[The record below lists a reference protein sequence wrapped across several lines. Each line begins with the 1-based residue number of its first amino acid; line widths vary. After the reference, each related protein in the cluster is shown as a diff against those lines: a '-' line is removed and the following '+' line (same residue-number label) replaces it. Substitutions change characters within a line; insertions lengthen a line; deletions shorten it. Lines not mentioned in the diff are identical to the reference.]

1 MRQLSV
7 LIFFLLS
14 VCLAW
19 GEQIHDKSYKY
30 KITLPD
36 TWTVQHSGKEGFNLR
51 AANADSTTT
60 VTVFTMDAAD
70 IERDEF
76 DDVENTKLSYR
87 EAFVDTLD
95 RAAYYLPAA
104 ATEVRSN
111 YVKRVER
118 TYQLGDSVGIRT
130 VIYFDED
137 IPHLIA
143 VRSNDIN
150 SDEVNGII
158 ESFSTPKMRLAG
170 TAKWTLAGIFAFFAL
185 VLGIGIWI
193 DNEKVLFTGMFL
205 MVFIGILFICHDIMN
220 FFYIPY
226 WMA

>member
-51 AANADSTTT
+51 AASPDSTTT

-104 ATEVRSN
+104 TTEVRSN

-137 IPHLIA
+137 MPHLIA

-150 SDEVNGII
+150 SDEINGII

-170 TAKWTLAGIFAFFAL
+170 TAKWILAGLCVLFGLILYIGGWRNNGVLMFTGFFGLLILLAGICAHIIFNL
-185 VLGIGIWI
+185 
-193 DNEKVLFTGMFL
+193 
-205 MVFIGILFICHDIMN
+205 
-220 FFYIPY
+220 FYIPY
-226 WMA
+226 WIA

>member
-14 VCLAW
+14 VSLAW

-30 KITLPD
+30 KITIPD

-51 AANADSTTT
+51 AASPDSATT

-118 TYQLGDSVGIRT
+118 TYQLGDSVGMRT
-130 VIYFDED
+130 VVYFDED
-137 IPHLIA
+137 VPHLIA
-143 VRSNDIN
+143 VRSSDIN
-150 SDEVNGII
+150 SEEVNAII

-170 TAKWTLAGIFAFFAL
+170 TAKWILAGLFAL
-185 VLGIGIWI
+185 FVLVSGIGVWI
-193 DNEKVLFTGMFL
+193 DNETVLFTGMFL
-205 MVFIGILFICHDIMN
+205 AVFIGILILCHDIMN
-220 FFYIPY
+220 LFYIPY
-226 WMA
+226 WIA